1 MQDNH
6 DNRGKSAARP
16 RLARTRFVGVN
27 STQRTTGVLPTTGDL
42 SAGQA
47 NESAGGPAENTQ
59 KRALLTGKQAARP
72 RQAEAPGGDGHASV
86 ADRSIAH
93 LMQLSGM
100 MRPLRKQGNT
110 LPLSLSEVEED
121 GYWPLGIQQAGPLP
135 ILNVYGR
142 DPFGGTLP
150 TSVSL
155 VMPGSAQQAMAQQ
168 TPLWKRVVG
177 SLIFK
182 ISLGLLLGL
191 GLLFLASFFVDLPQ
205 MLQILGT
212 HLATPQ
218 GIGLGVLAGA
228 VYLAGNVLRG
238 SRWKLFLNPVG
249 KVSTLK
255 VIQLYQVAAFL
266 NFLLPIRAGEAA
278 KSLALK
284 RIAAIPIS
292 KSLPT
297 VAMDKAL
304 DLAPALVIMALAP
317 LLGLHMDLP
326 LWLALGLGSGVLFCL
341 LLLIGLTAWKRAWA
355 INLLQMVF
363 AWLPRTIGNR
373 VEGFS
378 SGFADALLAGVC
390 RPAIFLPALLLTG
403 LVVVCDGL
411 FVMLAFWTIGF
422 SIPFGTAL
430 FGYAICRL
438 FSILPA
444 LPGQLGSKEAVGL
457 LIFAG
462 LLHLPGTEVAA
473 MYVFSHPWTAL
484 IITATGLACLAALGL
499 TISSATRIQNEK

>member
-1 MQDNH
+1 
-6 DNRGKSAARP
+6 
-16 RLARTRFVGVN
+16 
-27 STQRTTGVLPTTGDL
+27 
-42 SAGQA
+42 
-47 NESAGGPAENTQ
+47 
-59 KRALLTGKQAARP
+59 
-72 RQAEAPGGDGHASV
+72 
-86 ADRSIAH
+86 
-93 LMQLSGM
+93 
-100 MRPLRKQGNT
+100 
-110 LPLSLSEVEED
+110 
-121 GYWPLGIQQAGPLP
+121 
-135 ILNVYGR
+135 
-142 DPFGGTLP
+142 
-150 TSVSL
+150 
-155 VMPGSAQQAMAQQ
+155 
-168 TPLWKRVVG
+168 
-177 SLIFK
+177 
-182 ISLGLLLGL
+182 
-191 GLLFLASFFVDLPQ
+191 
-205 MLQILGT
+205 
-212 HLATPQ
+212 
-218 GIGLGVLAGA
+218 
-228 VYLAGNVLRG
+228 
-238 SRWKLFLNPVG
+238 
-249 KVSTLK
+249 
-255 VIQLYQVAAFL
+255 LYQVAAFL

-326 LWLALGLGSGVLFCL
+326 LWLALGLGIGVLFCL